1 MTQRWSEN
9 QVTALA
15 PDASS
20 LTAARK
26 LAGKWTGTGWCDTA
40 LWGLCA
46 GSGKTP
52 YQTIVDLSG
61 PAFRCS
67 CPSRKFPCKHA
78 LSLLLLWS
86 GGAVGESGETA
97 DFAAEWIGRRVVK
110 AAAPR
115 KSRVPSAAAAQQ
127 RHERVAA
134 GVAELD
140 TWLADQIR
148 TGLARTDRSPAA
160 FEAVAARMV
169 DAQAPNIAAV
179 LRRMPAAVVGR
190 SNWPE
195 VVLGRFAW
203 LRLLLTA
210 HAKLDALAAPLAA
223 TVRAHIG
230 YPVAAETVLAEPPVR
245 DRWVTMGMRTG
256 EEDRLHT
263 RQSWLYGVRTGRW
276 ALLVDHSHGSP
287 SFSAQV
293 PPIGL
298 VTETDLHFYPGAA
311 PLRALAGAAGPGAA
325 VPDTGGIAATSGAG
339 TIADALH
346 AFAVAAAADPWL
358 ESWPVLLRAVVPTRT
373 ADDWLLAE
381 PDGTSIPLVE
391 PARPWQLLAF
401 SGGRPITVFGLWNGR
416 RLEAVS
422 VLAAGEFHEAG
433 PVADATY
440 TAVTAGPEAA
450 SIALLGTGHG
460 TAPLPRVPGGVAAAA
475 GALPGRDA
483 AHRLLE
489 ATALDIAWARGGY
502 VPVHTELPA
511 EPAAVDPRPLLPA
524 AAADRLAALIEAQP
538 EFLPEWFAAA
548 EPHDFRAPDRLAGPL
563 LEFAAR
569 DGELR
574 EAALRLAGTRGRWLA
589 EWIPRWHQLV
599 RRDTGQPEPS
609 AETWR
614 LGLPPERVRWL
625 AALRRRDPAG
635 ARATLE
641 AAWPRE
647 SGAAKADLLA
657 VLADGLGPAD
667 EELLET
673 ALRDRRGEVRRTAAG
688 LLARLPD
695 SAFTTRMSERA
706 TAWLKCARTGRDR
719 APELIVDIPET
730 MDEAAARDGFTDN
743 TAEFGYRW
751 NGQPDR
757 AAARLRRLVANLPL
771 GYWAGPLGSP
781 RESVAAR
788 IEDRFRQPLFDGWM
802 DAALVRRDTEWAT
815 ALFAVGTPSNSAIL
829 RRRELFALLP
839 AAEQARHLLR
849 LDASWLSEIESL
861 LPAVARPWP
870 PEVARHLLH
879 LFEERARTAARR
891 PGAPGTR
898 PAAHRSLLHTAARHM
913 PPACAPAA
921 ETLASRCEDG
931 DWTAALNLLAH
942 QLHQRS
948 IMLEELL

>member
-26 LAGKWTGTGWCDTA
+26 LAGKWSGTGWCDTA

-78 LSLLLLWS
+78 LSLLLLWA
-86 GGAVGESGETA
+86 GGTVGETAETA
-97 DFAAEWIGRRVVK
+97 DFAAEWIGRRVEK

-115 KSRVPSAAAAQQ
+115 KNRAPSAAATQQ

-134 GVAELD
+134 GAAELD

-148 TGLARTDRSPAA
+148 TGLAQTDRSPAA

-169 DAQAPNIAAV
+169 DAQAPGVATA
-179 LRRMPAAVVGR
+179 LRRLPAAVIGR

-203 LRLLLTA
+203 LRLLLAAYT
-210 HAKLDALAAPLAA
+210 KLDALAEPLAA

-230 YPVAAETVLAEPPVR
+230 YPVTAEAALAEPAVR
-245 DRWVTMGMRTG
+245 DRWVTLGMRTS

-263 RQSWLYGVRTGRW
+263 RLSWLYGVRTGRW
-276 ALLVDHSHGSP
+276 ALLIDHSHGSP
-287 SFSAQV
+287 VFSAQV

-298 VTETDLHFYPGAA
+298 VAETDLHFYPGAA
-311 PLRALAGAAGPGAA
+311 PLRALAGAAGSGAA
-325 VPDTGGIAATSGAG
+325 APDTGGVAATSGAG

-346 AFAVAAAADPWL
+346 AFSAAAAADPWL

-373 ADDWLLAE
+373 GADWLLAE
-381 PDGTSIPLVE
+381 PDGTAIPLVE
-391 PARPWQLLAF
+391 PARPWRLLAF
-401 SGGRPITVFGLWNGR
+401 SGGRPVTVFGLWNGR

-422 VLAAGEFHEAG
+422 VLADGEFHDAG
-433 PVADATY
+433 PVADATH

-450 SIALLGTGHG
+450 SIALLGTGRG
-460 TAPLPRVPGGVAAAA
+460 GAALPPLPEAVAAAA
-475 GALPGRDA
+475 AALPGTDA
-483 AHRLLE
+483 AQRLLE
-489 ATALDIAWARGGY
+489 ATALEMAWARGGY
-502 VPVHTELPA
+502 LPVHADLPA
-511 EPAAVDPRPLLPA
+511 APAAEDPRPLLPA
-524 AAADRLAALIEAQP
+524 AAADRLASLIDSQP
-538 EFLPEWFAAA
+538 EYLAEWFAAA
-548 EPHDFRAPDRLAGPL
+548 EPHDFRAPDRLVGQL

-589 EWIPRWHQLV
+589 EWFPRWHPLV
-599 RRDTGQPEPS
+599 RRDTAQPEPS
-609 AETWR
+609 ADTWR
-614 LGLPPERVRWL
+614 LGLPPERIQWL
-625 AALRRRDPAG
+625 AALRRRDPAA
-635 ARATLE
+635 ARETLE

-647 SGAAKADLLA
+647 SGAPKADLLA

-667 EELLET
+667 EDLLER

-695 SAFTTRMSERA
+695 SAFTARMSERA
-706 TAWLKCARTGRDR
+706 TAWLKCARTGADE

-730 MDEAAARDGFTDN
+730 LDEAAVRDGFTDG

-757 AAARLRRLVANLPL
+757 TAARLRRLVATLPL
-771 GYWAGPLGSP
+771 GYWSGPLGSP
-781 RESVAAR
+781 RQSVAAR
-788 IEDRFRQPLFDGWM
+788 VEDRFRQPLFDGWM
-802 DAALVRRDTEWAT
+802 DAALVRRDIEWAA

-870 PEVARHLLH
+870 DEVARHLLH
-879 LFEERARTAARR
+879 LFEERARTATRR

-898 PAAHRSLLHTAARHM
+898 PAAHRSLLHTAACHM
-913 PPACAPAA
+913 PPACAHAA

-948 IMLEELL
+948 AMLEELT